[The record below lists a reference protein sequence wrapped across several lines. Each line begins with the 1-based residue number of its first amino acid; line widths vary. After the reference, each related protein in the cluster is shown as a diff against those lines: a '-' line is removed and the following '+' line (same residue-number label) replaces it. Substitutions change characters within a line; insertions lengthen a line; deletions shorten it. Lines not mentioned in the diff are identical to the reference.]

1 MNFDPPGFTGMALD
15 RADNLRLIPERIAE
29 LGTSPEARLLLLD
42 GLDARVDDEGKLIW
56 ESPVGQDS
64 KTLIFLGLAGST
76 PLFAPLAPVADTG
89 SRPAR
94 LLGMIGN
101 MTPRD
106 AALWGTVRSLLSWHG
121 RHRFCS
127 NCGTPTDAFRAGWGR
142 KCSRCSADHFPRVD
156 PVVIML
162 AEHEGRVLV
171 ARQPHFPPSRYSA
184 LAGYVEPGESIEE
197 AVARELEE
205 EAGVRVSNVRYLA
218 SQPWPFPGS
227 LMIACLADAE
237 SDVLTLDTT
246 ELEQAMWVDRGDV
259 AAALA
264 ENPDAPFLAP
274 PPYAIAHTLFR
285 SWLGSRIDGD

>member
-29 LGTSPEARLLLLD
+29 LSTSPEARLMLLD
-42 GLDARVDDEGKLIW
+42 GLDARMDDDGGIVW
-56 ESPVGQDS
+56 ESPNGQDPGA
-64 KTLIFLGLAGST
+64 LIFLGLAGNA

-89 SRPAR
+89 PRPAR
-94 LLGMIGN
+94 LLDMFGIMAPG
-101 MTPRD
+101 D

-121 RHRFCS
+121 RHCFCS

-142 KCSRCSADHFPRVD
+142 KCSNCGADHFPRVD

-171 ARQPHFPPSRYSA
+171 ARQPQFPPNRYSA

-197 AVARELEE
+197 AVARELAE
-205 EAGVRVSNVRYLA
+205 EAGIRVSNVRYLA

-237 SDVLTLDTT
+237 SDALTLDTT
-246 ELEQAMWVDRGDV
+246 ELEQAMWVDRKDV

-264 ENPDAPFLAP
+264 ETSDARFLAP

-285 SWLGSRIDGD
+285 RWLGSWIEGD